1 MYRHD
6 WVSSLS
12 LSTLMRWRRKWQPT
26 PVFLPRESQ
35 GRGNLVGCCLW
46 VAQSRTRLK
55 WLSSSSSSS
64 RVIYWQ
70 RLSCMVSLG
79 GVQPTSSPLGD
90 SSYSQ
95 VLFLLLVH
103 MFPIFLLS
111 SYPTL
116 PSPFLLILNWRS
128 RFLWVK
134 NNEKAIK
141 LKEWVLVMC
150 SVPESV
156 PFLYAQDWKKPMDVG
171 FFFLAFRS

>member
-1 MYRHD
+1 MFWGKYG
-6 WVSSLS
+6 LGFC
-12 LSTLMRWRRKWQPT
+12 TLTAFVTHGP
-26 PVFLPRESQ
+26 L
-35 GRGNLVGCCLW
+35 
-46 VAQSRTRLK
+46 A
-55 WLSSSSSSS
+55 
-64 RVIYWQ
+64 
-70 RLSCMVSLG
+70 

-90 SSYSQ
+90 SSYYQ

-141 LKEWVLVMC
+141 LPWSAKGVSISYVFN
-150 SVPESV
+150 S
-156 PFLYAQDWKKPMDVG
+156 
-171 FFFLAFRS
+171 